1 MYPTMTRSDRFYSA
15 TISNPWVSSIS
26 TVFLPVENRQRE
38 INSPGDIPVPEA
50 GHMNININVFK
61 DVTCAI

>member
-1 MYPTMTRSDRFYSA
+1 MYPTMTRSNRFYSA
-15 TISNPWVSSIS
+15 TISNPWGFI